1 MTTVIACRSQ
11 LSMVA
16 DTRVS
21 HGDGKFTSRKKI
33 QKVGKYLAGVA
44 GDYGPAL
51 TYLKVFASAARDMDG
66 KSTPML
72 PAYEGEFELMVLS
85 EYGLWLYTNDGSTIE
100 IEEDFYAIGTGG
112 NYAGACLR
120 TQELLLQ
127 PCNVAMAAEIACEF
141 DTNSGLPLIE
151 LRLSP
156 RKKTRDTA

>member
-100 IEEDFYAIGTGG
+100 IEEDFYCIGTGG
-112 NYAGACLR
+112 NFAGSSLR
-120 TQELLLQ
+120 TQEMLMQ
-127 PCNVAMAAEIACEF
+127 PCDVAMAAEIACEF
-141 DTNSGLPLIE
+141 DTNSGLPLVE
-151 LRLSP
+151 LALTP
-156 RKKTRDTA
+156 RKKSA